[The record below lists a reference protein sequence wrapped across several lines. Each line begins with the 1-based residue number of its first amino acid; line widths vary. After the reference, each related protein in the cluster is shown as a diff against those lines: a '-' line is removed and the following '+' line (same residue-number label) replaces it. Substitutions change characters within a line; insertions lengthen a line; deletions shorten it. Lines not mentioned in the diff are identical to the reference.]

1 MSVVRAVS
9 RDWTR
14 AVSTALVVLLAG
26 IIEALIS
33 IHYNQFPNRGTLVPA
48 IVGTAVAIGLGWRRP
63 GVAVG
68 VLWVIAGFQLVVGA
82 PILVTQAAAGVVV
95 FATARWGG
103 TATAM
108 AGAASVPIAGVL
120 AYLGLGAYG
129 TLLVV
134 ALFGV
139 CWLAGHSQRR
149 SADRTAEALASQRAA
164 EADAA
169 SAYRASQQASEIAR
183 LREEQARL
191 ARDVH
196 DVVGHSLAVI
206 LVLAES
212 AQFIPDSDTAALRTS
227 MANIADLARTSVQ
240 DVRQVLAATKPS
252 DTGPGE
258 LLSLVEGVRA
268 GGPDIVVDEIGTAR
282 TLAPELATAAYR
294 VLQEML
300 TNAIRHGS
308 RDVPIAI
315 ELHWTA
321 DTLQIKTVNAVAAE
335 APAQPDA
342 GGQGLDGMRRRLESV
357 GGRLDIRCQ
366 GSGHPGAAN
375 FTATAWVPASGLVQ

>member
-9 RDWTR
+9 REWTR

-26 IIEALIS
+26 IAEALIS
-33 IHYNQFPNRGTLVPA
+33 IHYNEFPQRGTLVPA
-48 IVGTAVAIGLGWRRP
+48 IVGTAVAIGLGRRWP

-68 VLWVIAGFQLVVGA
+68 VLWVIAGFQLVTGA
-82 PILVTQAAAGVVV
+82 PILVVQAAAGVVV

-103 TATAM
+103 TVTAV
-108 AGAASVPIAGVL
+108 AGAASVPVAGAL
-120 AYLGLGAYG
+120 AYFGLGAYG

-139 CWLAGHSQRR
+139 CWLAGLAQRR

-169 SAYRASQQASEIAR
+169 SAHRAGRQAMEIAR

-206 LVLAES
+206 LAQAES
-212 AQFIPDSDTAALRTS
+212 AQFISDTAALRAS
-227 MANIADLARTSVQ
+227 MANIADLARSSVQ
-240 DVRQVLAATKPS
+240 DVRQVLAATTPS

-268 GGPDIVVDEIGTAR
+268 GGPEIVVDEIGTAR
-282 TLAPELATAAYR
+282 TLAPELATVAYR

-308 RDVPIAI
+308 RDFPIAV
-315 ELHWTA
+315 ELQWAA
-321 DTLQIKTVNAVAAE
+321 DTLRIQTTNTIAAE
-335 APAQPDA
+335 PSARPSS
-342 GGQGLDGMRRRLESV
+342 GGHGLDGMRRRLESV

-366 GSGHPGAAN
+366 GSGNPDAAT
-375 FTATAWVPASGLVQ
+375 FHATAWVPASGLVR